1 MKNKKH
7 YIVLRIEDNQLINS
21 GFDYTDY
28 LPQGNK
34 PGKWTPK
41 IPAAKIEDS
50 HYKVSTNWIFA
61 LCGEILEEARI
72 FEVDVKWQSIGCTVG
87 YYTNKIG
94 ELIEVEPCPVCGCD
108 PELRV
113 DLETNKFY
121 TTDPS
126 SMIPWDAEISKVDT
140 ERREEWFKDT
150 ELFNTPEAALAAWN
164 AEGKKYGRKAK

>member
-1 MKNKKH
+1 MIIQPTIADNWTQKVCKAYLEKYEDCQKYYRVTMWFKNG
-7 YIVLRIEDNQLINS
+7 II
-21 GFDYTDY
+21 
-28 LPQGNK
+28 
-34 PGKWTPK
+34 
-41 IPAAKIEDS
+41 
-50 HYKVSTNWIFA
+50 
-61 LCGEILEEARI
+61 I
-72 FEVDVKWQSIGCTVG
+72 FEQHGSEQTWDLKDKPNIKDVKWQTIGCTVG

-164 AEGKKYGRKAK
+164 AEGKGYGRKAK